1 MNKDN
6 KKRDCLGGRSFKSDI
21 NLLIAHFFV
30 GLVHFFG
37 KNIFGQTWNFGQNCQ
52 NIYGIRNKT
61 EL

>member
-6 KKRDCLGGRSFKSDI
+6 KKRDCLGGRSFKSEI

-37 KNIFGQTWNFGQNCQ
+37 KNIFGQMLTFGQNCQ
-52 NIYGIRNKT
+52 NIYGIRYKI

>member
-21 NLLIAHFFV
+21 NLLMAHFFV

-37 KNIFGQTWNFGQNCQ
+37 KNIFGQMLNFGQNWR
-52 NIYGIRNKT
+52 NICGIRNKIA
-61 EL
+61 L